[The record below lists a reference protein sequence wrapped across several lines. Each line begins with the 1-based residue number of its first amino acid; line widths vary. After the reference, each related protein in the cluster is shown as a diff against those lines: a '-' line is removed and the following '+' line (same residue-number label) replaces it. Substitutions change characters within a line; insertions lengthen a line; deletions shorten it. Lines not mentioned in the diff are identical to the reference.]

1 MTTLGTQG
9 RDAYGFVAR
18 DKGFFAEAGIEVD
31 IQPGQAGDYNHR
43 MIRSGRAQV
52 TIVDAAGA
60 LVRYGSGRDTS
71 FQILAAIH
79 QQTLLSI
86 VSLEASGITNAHAL
100 QGRTLATVKGAA
112 PEILFPAYARLAE
125 IDATKVSWQYGSAP
139 QLNSYLAAGRVDGI
153 GIYLVGQPGVAA
165 AAKRSVSA
173 LPYSEYLRDLF
184 GGVVVAQKE
193 TIADNPD
200 LLRRFVQALLRGAE
214 YAVEHPDEAGRIL
227 AEAVKGQDVRL
238 AAEELRLMRPYV
250 IPASGAPVGTME
262 EERVVRSV
270 ALLQSVGLLPGGA
283 NPELPRQV
291 VNVNIAGSLR

>member
-18 DKGFFAEAGIEVD
+18 DKGFFAEVGIEVD
-31 IQPGQAGDYNHR
+31 IQPGQAGDYNHQ
-43 MIRSGRAQV
+43 MIRSGQAQV
-52 TIVDAAGA
+52 TVVDAAGA

-100 QGRTLATVKGAA
+100 PGRTLATVKGAA
-112 PEILFPAYARLAE
+112 PEVLFPAYARLAG
-125 IDATKVSWQYGSAP
+125 IDASKVSWQYGSAP

-153 GIYLVGQPGVAA
+153 GIFLVGQPGVAA
-165 AAKRSVSA
+165 AAKRPVSA

-193 TIADNPD
+193 TITGNPD
-200 LLRRFVQALLRGAE
+200 LLRRFVRALLRGAE
-214 YAVEHPDEAGRIL
+214 YAVAHPEEAGRIL
-227 AEAVKGQDVRL
+227 AGAVKGQDARL

-291 VNVNIAGSLR
+291 VDVDFAGSLR